1 MDDVIYLTVD
11 QVVEIHDEAVREFG
25 GMDGLRSLDLLESAV
40 YQPQQ
45 SAFGDDAYPS
55 IASKAAAYAYFLGS
69 NHAFVDG
76 NKRAGANTM
85 LAFLY
90 LNGFRLDRTDS
101 EITEAMVMVAT
112 RGISKEDFF
121 LWIVEAVKP
130 DRPVDD

>member
-55 IASKAAAYAYFLGS
+55 IASKAAAYAYFLR
-69 NHAFVDG
+69 
-76 NKRAGANTM
+76 K
-85 LAFLY
+85 
-90 LNGFRLDRTDS
+90 
-101 EITEAMVMVAT
+101 
-112 RGISKEDFF
+112 
-121 LWIVEAVKP
+121 
-130 DRPVDD
+130 